1 MTPPLVMLFD
11 GVCYL
16 CRDSVQFVIRRD
28 PDAKVGFAPLQS
40 DYGQGELRRHGLPEG
55 SLQSVI
61 LVQDGEVYTKSTAA
75 LRIARE
81 LSGGWPLLYLF
92 MVVPRFLR
100 DGVYDFI
107 GNRRYRWFGKMDLCW
122 IPDQDV
128 SDRFLG

>member
-1 MTPPLVMLFD
+1 MNPPLVMLFD

-16 CRDSVQFVIRRD
+16 CRDSVQFVLRRD
-28 PDAKVGFAPLQS
+28 PDAKVDFAPLQS
-40 DYGQGELRRHGLPEG
+40 DYGRDVLRRHGLPEG
-55 SLQSVI
+55 SLQSVV

-107 GNRRYRWFGKMDLCW
+107 GNRRYRWFGKMDACW

-128 SDRFLG
+128 SNRFLG